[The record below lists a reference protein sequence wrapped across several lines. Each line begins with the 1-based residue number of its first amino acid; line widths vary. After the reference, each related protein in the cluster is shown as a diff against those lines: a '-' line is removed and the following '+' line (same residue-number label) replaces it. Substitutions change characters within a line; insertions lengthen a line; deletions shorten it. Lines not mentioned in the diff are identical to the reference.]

1 MKIVVDDKIPFI
13 RHAIEQM
20 ADEVVYRPGAAI
32 TPADVRTADALVVR
46 TRTRCDEALLS
57 GSSVS
62 FVATAT
68 IGYDHID
75 AGYLRRA
82 GIEWMSCPGCN
93 AASVA
98 QYVQSVLLLLKRER
112 QRDLSRMTIGIVGC
126 GHVGSRVRKVAADL
140 GMKVLLCDPPLQA
153 ADGGDKFVSL
163 NDIEAQCDVITFHVP
178 LTRSGDNATYHIADE
193 SFFDRLKKCPVII
206 NTSRGEVVDNK
217 ALKHAIIY
225 NKVSEVVIDTW
236 ENEPLIDRELLD
248 LVWIGTPHIAGYSAD
263 GKANADNMV
272 IEGLCRHFNIPNR
285 WHISPPKL
293 PRDFASC
300 ADEEELRLRLY
311 NPMTDCQRLRRTPS
325 AFEEL
330 RGNYPLRREFL
341 EI

>member
-13 RHAIEQM
+13 RPVIEQI
-20 ADEVVYRPGAAI
+20 ADEVMYRPGAAI

-46 TRTRCDEALLS
+46 TRTHCNEALLS

-75 AGYLRRA
+75 ADYLLRA
-82 GIEWMSCPGCN
+82 GIEWMNCPGCN

-112 QRDLSRMTIGIVGC
+112 QRNLGHMTIGIVGC
-126 GHVGSRVRKVAADL
+126 GHVGSKVRKVAENL
-140 GMKVLLCDPPLQA
+140 GMTVLLCDPPLQA
-153 ADGGDKFVSL
+153 AGERDKFVSL
-163 NDIEAQCDVITFHVP
+163 SDIEAQCDIITFHVP
-178 LTRSGDNATYHIADE
+178 LTHSGINATYHIADE
-193 SFFDRLKKCPVII
+193 NFFNRLKRCPVII

-236 ENEPLIDRELLD
+236 ENEPLIDCELLD

-293 PRDFASC
+293 PRDFTPC
-300 ADEEELRLRLY
+300 ADEEELKLRLY
-311 NPMTDCQRLRRTPS
+311 NPTTDCQRLRHAPS
-325 AFEEL
+325 AFEKL
-330 RGNYPLRREFL
+330 RGNYPLRREKLDF
-341 EI
+341 